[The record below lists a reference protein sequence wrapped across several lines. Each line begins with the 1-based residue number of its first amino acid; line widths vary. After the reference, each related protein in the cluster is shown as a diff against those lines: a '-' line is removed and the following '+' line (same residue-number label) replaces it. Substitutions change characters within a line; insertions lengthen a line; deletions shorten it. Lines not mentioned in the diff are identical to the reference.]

1 MRSTNAVVVLL
12 TALPLLI
19 ACAPTTD
26 DAMRTRCALYAG
38 PIETIAVVPELS
50 GLDPSLETLLQ
61 AEARYQLAVHPCT
74 RPRFDVVERSGLQAV
89 LREHNL
95 QRNSYLAS
103 DAPRIGQL
111 IGAQYLLF
119 VQIVSADVEYFD
131 SGTQVLFDRPI
142 RVTGYIAV
150 VGVSLRLVDAESG
163 IVVSSATSVR
173 SAVLPSS
180 ITVDGRS
187 TRADTALLAIRV
199 AYPAAVGSAIEA
211 LYARL

>member
-1 MRSTNAVVVLL
+1 MRFAQAIAVLVTVS
-12 TALPLLI
+12 PLLV

-26 DAMRTRCALYAG
+26 EATRTRCALYTG
-38 PIETIAVVPELS
+38 PIETVAVVPEL
-50 GLDPSLETLLQ
+50 GGIDPSLDTLIQ
-61 AEARYQLAVHPCT
+61 NEARYQLAVHPCT
-74 RPRFDVVERSGLQAV
+74 RTRFDVVERSGLHAL

-103 DAPRIGQL
+103 DAPRIGRL

-119 VQIVSADVEYFD
+119 AQIVSADVEYFD
-131 SGTQVLFDRPI
+131 SGTQVLFNTPI
-142 RVTGYIAV
+142 RVAGYLAV

-180 ITVDGRS
+180 ITVDGRT
-187 TRADTALLAIRV
+187 TRADTALLAIRF
-199 AYPAAVGSAIEA
+199 AYPAAVGTAIEA